1 MKRHR
6 RRSGFTLVEV
16 LLVLA
21 ILVIL
26 GSLVTVSIVQ
36 VQKSS
41 NMKAARSQIGMLAEA
56 VSLYQV
62 ELGTLP
68 ESLTDLREQPS
79 NLRNPDKWRPLLEKE
94 IPADPWGNDYQ
105 YEVIDNGDSFRIY
118 SLGPDRS
125 EGGNDDISSDA

>member
-1 MKRHR
+1 MR
-6 RRSGFTLVEV
+6 RRRHNRGFTLVEV

-41 NMKAARSQIGMLAEA
+41 NVKAARSQIGMLSET
-56 VSLYQV
+56 VDIYRL

-68 ESLTDLREQPS
+68 ESLADLREQPAS
-79 NLRNPDKWRPLLEKE
+79 LRNPDKWRPLLDKE

-105 YEVIDNGDSFRIY
+105 YEILDNGENFRIY
-118 SLGPDRS
+118 SYGPDRN